1 MLNVGITGGIGAG
14 KSIVCKCFELLNIP
28 IYNADFAA
36 KKLMSENPDLKIKL
50 TENFGDEVFLSNL
63 NLNRTY
69 LADIIFNNED
79 QLNLL
84 NSLVHPFVANDFSLW
99 KKNHQSAPY
108 LIREAAILF
117 ESGTWKDLDFIVL
130 VDAPIEL
137 RIQRVKL
144 RDHRSDAIIQAIIDR
159 QWNSEKKRNLADAI
173 IENDNHHLVLPQV
186 INLHSKFLNYGS

>member
-50 TENFGDEVFLSNL
+50 KENFGDEVFLSNL
-63 NLNRTY
+63 NLNKTY
-69 LADIIFNNED
+69 LAEIIFNNED

-99 KKNHQSAPY
+99 KKSHPSAPY

-117 ESGTWKDLDFIVL
+117 ESGTWKDLDFIIL

-144 RDHRSDAIIQAIIDR
+144 RDHRSEAIIQAIIDR